1 MAEQD
6 ITQDIWLKRARDAY
20 DGSTSYFDSN
30 IRSQVE
36 ANLRQVQGKHPA
48 NSKYHSDSYKGRS
61 KLFRPKTRTM
71 VRKNEAIAAAAFFS
85 NEDVVSITAE
95 NDADPKHLASSEI
108 VAELVQYRLT
118 KTIPWFQIVIGAY
131 QDAMTSGVVISHQYW
146 KYDAKKEID
155 QPCIDLIPI
164 ENFRFDPASDWTDP
178 INSSPYLV
186 WLIPMYFKDV
196 KARMKTVDAKT
207 GAPKWKPLKD
217 GEITSANKQS
227 NDSIRQT
234 RQGSN
239 RTDPTDNN
247 TDVSEY
253 KIIWVH
259 FNVIE
264 VDGVDHMYYT
274 LGTEHVLSTP
284 APLKDQYWHGKRP
297 FALGS
302 ALIESHKAY
311 TSAPVELVH
320 DLQVEINEI
329 ANQRIDNVKF
339 AMNKRYFAKRN
350 AQVDIRS
357 LTRNVPSSVTL
368 MNDVG
373 DVKVLD
379 TPDVTSSSYQE
390 QDRLNLDFDDLAG
403 AFNGSSVQSN
413 RKLNETV
420 GGMTLL
426 SENANEI
433 SEYQLRTFVETWAE
447 KVITQLVMLEQKY
460 ETDQTIL
467 IFAGTKAKLL
477 EKYGIS
483 DITDELLERNM
494 LVRVNVGV
502 GSTNP
507 QAQFERFTMGMKT
520 LAEIVM
526 SGIGNRVNIEEITKE
541 IFGKL
546 GYKDGARFFN
556 MADGDPRVAELEQ
569 KLQELQAALDAKLDP
584 AVRDATVAKLLAE
597 ADYIKSQKVSK
608 NVETQYS
615 AMQTGQI
622 VAATP
627 AVAPVADEV
636 LKGAG
641 WKPLAGDGVQA
652 TDVPANATGT
662 PMPNINQNTS
672 PLQPAVPASP
682 MTGIET
688 PAADGVQA
696 LADGGIVEPGNID
709 LNNRPI
715 VNNPDGSIST
725 VRSMSFNDGQYE
737 VLIPTVAS
745 DGSGILDND
754 AAIQQYVSTGQHLGK
769 FSSPEYANTF
779 AEQLHLQ
786 QEQQYASPLQNKAN
800 GGAVRGVSPTTTAD
814 NVPIMATANEGVLNV
829 EAMALLGED
838 TLNQLNELGLLL
850 RQMQGGQAAPEVA
863 GTQQFADGGIV
874 QGIKDSLHE
883 LFTGAKANAEEQR
896 KQAEEMRKPSK
907 AREPDKPMQQK
918 FQEAL
923 STPASRSL
931 HDALT
936 QEPNDAK
943 ETGRR

>member
-1 MAEQD
+1 MAEQE
-6 ITQDIWLKRARDAY
+6 IKQDIWLKRARDAF

-95 NDADPKHLASSEI
+95 NDADPMHLASSEV

-146 KYDAKKEID
+146 KYDQKKGID

-164 ENFRFDPASDWTDP
+164 ENFRFDPAADWTDP

-186 WLIPMYFKDV
+186 WMIPMYYKDV
-196 KARMKTVDAKT
+196 KARMTDLDDKT
-207 GAPKWKPLKD
+207 GAPKWKPLND
-217 GEITSANKQS
+217 GEIMSGSKQN

-253 KIIWVH
+253 KIVWVH
-259 FNVIE
+259 CNVIE
-264 VDGVDHMYYT
+264 DDGIDYIYYT
-274 LGTEHVLSTP
+274 LGTEHVLSQP
-284 APLKDQYWHGKRP
+284 VPLSDQYWHGKRP

-302 ALIESHKAY
+302 ALIESHKVY

-368 MNDVG
+368 MTSID

-426 SENANEI
+426 SESANEI

-447 KVITQLVMLEQKY
+447 KVITQIVWLEQQY

-467 IFAGTKAKLL
+467 IFAGTKAKLY

-483 DITDELLERNM
+483 DITDEILERNM

-507 QAQFERFTMGMKT
+507 QAQFERFTMGMRT
-520 LAEIVM
+520 LAGIVD
-526 SGIGNRVNIEEITKE
+526 SGVGRRVNVEEITKE

-556 MADGDPRVAELEQ
+556 VADGDPRVAELEQ

-584 AVRDATVAKLLAE
+584 AIRDATVQKLLAE
-597 ADYIKSQKVSK
+597 ADFIKSQKVSK

-641 WKPLAGDGVQA
+641 WTPIAGDGVQA
-652 TDVPANATGT
+652 TDVPTNATGT
-662 PMPNINQNTS
+662 PMPDINQNTS
-672 PLQPAVPASP
+672 PLQPAVPVSP

-688 PAADGVQA
+688 AAADGVQA
-696 LADGGIVEPGNID
+696 LADGGIID

-715 VNNPDGSIST
+715 VNNTD
-725 VRSMSFNDGQYE
+725 
-737 VLIPTVAS
+737 
-745 DGSGILDND
+745 
-754 AAIQQYVSTGQHLGK
+754 
-769 FSSPEYANTF
+769 
-779 AEQLHLQ
+779 
-786 QEQQYASPLQNKAN
+786 
-800 GGAVRGVSPTTTAD
+800 GGAVQGVSPTTAD
-814 NVPIMATANEGVLNV
+814 NVPVMATAGEGVLNV
-829 EAMALLGED
+829 EAMTLLGED
-838 TLNQLNELGLLL
+838 TLNQLNELGLML
-850 RQMQGGQAAPEVA
+850 RQLHGGEEAQEVE
-863 GTQQFADGGIV
+863 GVQQFADGGIV
-874 QGIKDSLHE
+874 QCIKDNLHE
-883 LFTGAKANAEEQR
+883 LMTGAKAHAAEREREQR
-896 KQAEEMRKPSK
+896 EAQQPI
-907 AREPDKPMQQK
+907 EPEKTFQQK
-918 FQEAL
+918 FEEAVTPPAFQKLNEAL
-923 STPASRSL
+923 TPPPDTSM
-931 HDALT
+931 
-936 QEPNDAK
+936 
-943 ETGRR
+943 ETKRK

>member
-20 DGSTSYFDSN
+20 SGSTTYFDSN
-30 IRSQVE
+30 VRSQIE
-36 ANLRQVQGKHPA
+36 ANLRQFQGKHPA
-48 NSKYHSDSYKGRS
+48 NSKYHSDAYKGRS

-95 NDADPKHLASSEI
+95 NDADQRHLASAEI
-108 VAELVQYRLT
+108 ISELVQYRLT

-131 QDAMTSGVVISHQYW
+131 QDAMTTGTVISHQYW
-146 KYDAKKEID
+146 KYDSKKGID
-155 QPCIDLIPI
+155 QPCIDLIPS
-164 ENFRFDPASDWTDP
+164 ENFRFDPAADWTDP
-178 INSSPYLV
+178 INSSPYLI
-186 WLIPMYFKDV
+186 WMIPMYYKDV
-196 KARMKTVDAKT
+196 KARMETVDDKT
-207 GAPKWKPLKD
+207 GNPKWKPLTD
-217 GEITSANKQS
+217 GEILAASKQS

-247 TDVSEY
+247 TDISEY
-253 KIIWVH
+253 KIVWVH
-259 FNVIE
+259 FNVVE
-264 VDGVDHMYYT
+264 DKGVDFIYYT
-274 LGTEHVLSTP
+274 LGTEHLLSDP
-284 APLKDQYWHGKRP
+284 IPLQEQYWHGKRP

-302 ALIESHKAY
+302 ALIEAHKVY

-368 MNDVG
+368 MNDIN

-426 SENANEI
+426 SESANEI

-447 KVITQLVMLEQKY
+447 KVITQLVLLEQKY
-460 ETDQTIL
+460 ETDETIL
-467 IFAGTKAKLL
+467 IFAGTRAKLY

-483 DITDELLERNM
+483 EITDEILERNM

-502 GSTNP
+502 GATNP
-507 QAQFERFTMGMKT
+507 QAQFERFTMGMTT
-520 LAEIVM
+520 LANIVG
-526 SGIGNRVNIEEITKE
+526 SNVGNRINVEEVTKE

-556 MADGDPRVAELEQ
+556 SADGDPRVAELEQ

-584 AVRDATVAKLLAE
+584 EIRDATVKKILAE
-597 ADYIKSQKVSK
+597 AEFIKAQKTSK
-608 NVETQYS
+608 NVETQFS

-622 VAATP
+622 VAANP

-641 WKPLAGDGVQA
+641 WTPIAGDGVQA
-652 TDVPANATGT
+652 TDVPAGAIGT
-662 PMPNINQNTS
+662 PAPVVHENTS
-672 PLQPAVPASP
+672 PLQPPVPASP

-688 PAADGVQA
+688 PEADGVQH
-696 LADGGIVEPGNID
+696 LNKGGKVQCYADGGVIEPGNID
-709 LNNRPI
+709 LNSRPI
-715 VNNPDGSIST
+715 VHNADGSIST

-737 VLIPTVAS
+737 VLIPTVAA
-745 DGSGILDND
+745 DGSGILDDD
-754 AAIQQYVSTGQHLGK
+754 AAIKQYISSGQHLGK
-769 FSSPEYANTF
+769 FDTPQNADAYAQ
-779 AEQLHLQ
+779 QLHLQ
-786 QEQQYASPLQNKAN
+786 QEQMYANPVQNKAD
-800 GGAVRGVSPTTTAD
+800 GGAVAGISPTTTAD
-814 NVPIMATANEGVLNV
+814 NVPVMATAGEGVLNV

-838 TLNQLNELGLLL
+838 TLNKLNELGLML
-850 RQMQGGQAAPEVA
+850 RELQGGTPATGVA
-863 GTQQFADGGIV
+863 GQQQFADGGII
-874 QGIKDSLHE
+874 QSIKDGFTE
-883 LFTGAKANAEEQR
+883 LMTGAKARAEEQR
-896 KQAEEMRKPSK
+896 QQAQQNITKAVTPKPINRLNAALGGLPEPEEEKQ
-907 AREPDKPMQQK
+907 DKTK
-918 FQEAL
+918 
-923 STPASRSL
+923 
-931 HDALT
+931 
-936 QEPNDAK
+936 
-943 ETGRR
+943 